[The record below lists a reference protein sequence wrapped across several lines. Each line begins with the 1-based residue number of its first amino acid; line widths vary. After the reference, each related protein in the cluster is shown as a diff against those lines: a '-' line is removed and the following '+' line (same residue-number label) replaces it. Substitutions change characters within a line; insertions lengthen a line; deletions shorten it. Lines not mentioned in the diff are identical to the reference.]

1 MSFFWLLATDYSFS
15 IPLPE
20 AQLEVEVV
28 AARAQR
34 VGRALL
40 VLRDEREAVADAIL
54 DGDDLIRHA
63 RHVRRERDGEV
74 AVDLPAHC
82 EPRRRTLTALTGDD
96 RVELESVQTEE
107 LVGRA

>member
-40 VLRDEREAVADAIL
+40 VLRDERESVADAVL
-54 DGDDLIRHA
+54 DGDDLVRLA
-63 RHVRRERDGEV
+63 RHVRRVRDGEV
-74 AVDLPAHC
+74 AVSLTTDRESRSRGLPA
-82 EPRRRTLTALTGDD
+82 ATGDD
-96 RVELESVQTEE
+96 G
-107 LVGRA
+107 VGPGPVKSEM